1 MCFSP
6 KKCTFSLSASKSYLP
21 SFNKLR
27 FFKRPVLLIPLIFQW
42 RRFPFDVL
50 PQKVKKI
57 RQKPKFLPYF
67 WWRYAGSNRRPLE
80 CHSTPYSKLER
91 NIEKYG
97 RIGRKGAIKRSYYS
111 FDSFNYFFF
120 PLIFH
125 WNRSKELI
133 IESWTISAESE
144 LGLEQRMEDVK

>member
-1 MCFSP
+1 
-6 KKCTFSLSASKSYLP
+6 L
-21 SFNKLR
+21 
-27 FFKRPVLLIPLIFQW
+27 
-42 RRFPFDVL
+42 PFDIL

-91 NIEKYG
+91 NIGKYG
-97 RIGRKGAIKRSYYS
+97 RIGSKGAINRSYYS
-111 FDSFNYFFF
+111 FVSFDYFFF

-125 WNRSKELI
+125 
-133 IESWTISAESE
+133 
-144 LGLEQRMEDVK
+144 